1 MSLGAKLTLWLLI
14 PLLAVLT
21 VLAALTLQRGR
32 EAHHRQAASE
42 VERIA
47 NTLAIPMA
55 EALRRDASADLS
67 EIVRRSTLALTSRQA
82 AAGLL
87 PKTER
92 VQP

>member
-21 VLAALTLQRGR
+21 ILAALTLQRGR

-55 EALRRDASADLS
+55 EALRRARHHQAQPH
-67 EIVRRSTLALTSRQA
+67 ALR
-82 AAGLL
+82 L
-87 PKTER
+87 PR
-92 VQP
+92 GVP